1 MLIFYP
7 RHWSLGANISYLFGN
22 IVLSELQSD
31 LVVEKGCM
39 RDRFMPIWGFSII
52 VH

>member
-1 MLIFYP
+1 MLIFYLGIG
-7 RHWSLGANISYLFGN
+7 RWERISVICLATLYCLNCKVIWSLK
-22 IVLSELQSD
+22 
-31 LVVEKGCM
+31 KGCM